1 MTVDSTAHT
10 PPRPHERGAGQGESR
25 VPRGLR
31 AVRSI
36 AAVAAGLCVVAL
48 MCRSGLNHDVRY
60 SLGGI
65 RATHRAGL
73 DASEIFVHRPLAYR
87 WTIAG
92 LDALTSGTVAEREAL
107 IRLVVVVLSL
117 GAAWW
122 LRAGLL
128 RTLPR
133 REAGAVAV
141 AVGAALVCAPAWD
154 FLQPEWLA
162 VLLSTAA
169 VGAALAGR
177 RTAPA
182 VSLSGVLL
190 ALAVLMKY
198 TTASTA
204 LLALL
209 VVVVLDRR
217 RAVLSAAVAA
227 LATPAGLALAV
238 RVEPREWRWLHEFSS
253 LNPNSVFRTGFGA
266 EQVHELGMSLV
277 DEAVLFPVVALL
289 PVTLTLLVRTSS
301 GRTTP
306 PSTHGPGRWSGSAL
320 IVSGLL
326 VVVGTVVVQGQ
337 WFLYHLAQLPVLGAA
352 FWALAVTRHLTVH
365 GRAPAGPVGATA
377 LLGVAVPLVA
387 GEPLARRTAH
397 ATAVCAV
404 LAAVVLLA
412 LVAALTAARRPARPR
427 RGTAVAAVVALGL
440 ATAIPAWPTTPYS
453 FDIRHADFTARSRAQ
468 ALRDLTH
475 RLDGLRAR
483 VGPDTPVVYLAF
495 GDIAYSLGNPTR
507 CRYPSPAFL
516 QRTSYD
522 PDVAELTSFDENLD
536 CLSDPAARYL
546 IVDPG
551 WFPLGRVAPAVREA
565 VGAAFDCTGPTAFP
579 AAGLLVCPHH

>member
-10 PPRPHERGAGQGESR
+10 PPHPQELAAVQGESR
-25 VPRGLR
+25 APRGLR
-31 AVRSI
+31 PARSI
-36 AAVAAGLCVVAL
+36 AAVAVGLCVVAL

-73 DASEIFVHRPLAYR
+73 AASEIFVHRPLAYR

-92 LDALTSGTVAEREAL
+92 LDALTAGTVAEREAL
-107 IRLVVVVLSL
+107 IRLVVVLLSL

-204 LLALL
+204 LLAL
-209 VVVVLDRR
+209 VVVAVLDRR
-217 RAVLSAAVAA
+217 RAVLSAAAAA

-238 RVEPREWRWLHEFSS
+238 WTEPREWRWLHEFSS

-266 EQVHELGMSLV
+266 EQVHELWTSLV
-277 DEAVLFPVVALL
+277 NEAVLVPVVALL
-289 PVTLTLLVRTSS
+289 PVTLTLLVRTS
-301 GRTTP
+301 TTAR
-306 PSTHGPGRWSGSAL
+306 GRWSRPAL
-320 IVSGLL
+320 TVSGLL
-326 VVVGTVVVQGQ
+326 VVVATVVVQGQ

-352 FWALAVTRHLTVH
+352 FWALAVTRHLTRH
-365 GRAPAGPVGATA
+365 GRTPAGPVGATA
-377 LLGVAVPLVA
+377 ALGVAVPLVA
-387 GEPLARRTAH
+387 GQPLAWRTTH
-397 ATAVCAV
+397 ATPACAALAV
-404 LAAVVLLA
+404 VVLLA
-412 LVAALTAARRPARPR
+412 LAAALTAGRRPARPR

-453 FDIRHADFTARSRAQ
+453 FDIRHSDFTAESRAE

-522 PDVAELTSFDENLD
+522 PDVTELASFDENLA
-536 CLSDPAARYL
+536 CLDDPAARYL
-546 IVDPG
+546 IVDPA
-551 WFPLGRVAPAVREA
+551 WFPLKRVAPAVREA
-565 VGAAFDCTGPTAFP
+565 VDGLYDCSGPTAFSE
-579 AAGLLVCPHH
+579 AGLRVCARR

>member
-10 PPRPHERGAGQGESR
+10 SHHPHELAADQGESHF
-25 VPRGLR
+25 PRGLR
-31 AVRSI
+31 PVRTITAAAAALAVI
-36 AAVAAGLCVVAL
+36 AL
-48 MCRSGLNHDVRY
+48 MCWGGLNHDVRY

-73 DASEIFVHRPLAYR
+73 AASEIFVHRPLAYR

-92 LDALTSGTVAEREAL
+92 LDALTAGPVAVREAL
-107 IRLVVVVLSL
+107 IRLAVIVLSL
-117 GAAWW
+117 GAARW

-177 RTAPA
+177 RTALA

-204 LLALL
+204 LLALMVL
-209 VVVVLDRR
+209 AVLDRR
-217 RAVLSAAVAA
+217 RAVLSAAAAA

-238 RVEPREWRWLHEFSS
+238 WTEPREWRWLHEFSS

-266 EQVHELGMSLV
+266 EQVHQLGTSLV
-277 DEAVLFPVVALL
+277 NECVLVPVVALL
-289 PVTLTLLVRTSS
+289 PVTLTLLVRTS
-301 GRTTP
+301 TTVRA
-306 PSTHGPGRWSGSAL
+306 RWSLPAL
-320 IVSGLL
+320 TASGLV

-352 FWALAVTRHLTVH
+352 SWALAVTRHLTRH
-365 GRAPAGPVGATA
+365 GRTPAGPVGATA
-377 LLGVAVPLVA
+377 VLGVAVPLVA
-387 GEPLARRTAH
+387 GQPLAWRTAH
-397 ATAVCAV
+397 ATPTCAV
-404 LAAVVLLA
+404 LAVVVLLA
-412 LVAALTAARRPARPR
+412 LVAALAAARRPARPR

-453 FDIRHADFTARSRAQ
+453 FDIRHSDFTAKSRTEAV
-468 ALRDLTH
+468 RDLTH
-475 RLDGLRAR
+475 RLDGLRSR

-522 PDVAELTSFDENLD
+522 PDVTELTSFDENLD
-536 CLSDPAARYL
+536 CLDDPAARYL

-551 WFPLGRVAPAVREA
+551 WFPLNRVAPAVREA
-565 VGAAFDCTGPTAFP
+565 VDAAYDCTGPTAFP
-579 AAGLLVCPHH
+579 DAGLRVCARR

>member
-1 MTVDSTAHT
+1 MAVDSTPLT
-10 PPRPHERGAGQGESR
+10 PPRPREVASDQGTLLARRGIR
-25 VPRGLR
+25 P
-31 AVRSI
+31 
-36 AAVAAGLCVVAL
+36 VAAITAAAGGLCVIAF
-48 MCRSGLNHDVRY
+48 MCASGLNHDVRY

-73 DASEIFVHRPLAYR
+73 AASEIFVHRPLAYR

-92 LDALTSGTVAEREAL
+92 LDALTAGPVEVREAL
-107 IRLVVVVLSL
+107 IRLLVIALSV

-133 REAGAVAV
+133 REAAAAAVA
-141 AVGAALVCAPAWD
+141 AGAALVCAPAWD

-177 RTAPA
+177 RTVLA

-204 LLALL
+204 LLAL
-209 VVVVLDRR
+209 VVLVVLDRR
-217 RAVLSAAVAA
+217 RAVLSAVAA
-227 LATPAGLALAV
+227 VLATLAGFALAV
-238 RVEPREWRWLHEFSS
+238 GVEPREWRWLHEFSS
-253 LNPNSVFRTGFGA
+253 LNPNSVFRTGFGPDQA
-266 EQVHELGMSLV
+266 HELVKSLINESLLV
-277 DEAVLFPVVALL
+277 PVVALL
-289 PVTLTLLVRTSS
+289 PAALVLLIRTS
-301 GRTTP
+301 TT
-306 PSTHGPGRWSGSAL
+306 SRGRWAWPAL
-320 IVSGLL
+320 TVFSLA

-337 WFLYHLAQLPVLGAA
+337 WFLYHLSQLPVLGSAL
-352 FWALAVTRHLTVH
+352 WALAVTRHLTRH
-365 GRAPAGPVGATA
+365 GRVPAGPVGATA
-377 LLGVAVPLVA
+377 VLGIAVPLVV
-387 GEPLARRTAH
+387 GQSLAWRTTQGIVTFALL
-397 ATAVCAV
+397 AV
-404 LAAVVLLA
+404 VVLLA
-412 LVAALTAARRPARPR
+412 LAAALTAGRHRAADTRPR
-427 RGTAVAAVVALGL
+427 RGAAVGAVVALAL

-453 FDIRHADFTARSRAQ
+453 FDIRHSDFTAQSRTKAV
-468 ALRDLTH
+468 RDLTH

-516 QRTSYD
+516 QRTAYD
-522 PDVAELTSFDENLD
+522 PDVTELTSFEENLD
-536 CLSDPAARYL
+536 CLDDPAVRYV
-546 IVDPG
+546 IVDPA
-551 WFPLGRVAPAVREA
+551 WFPLKRVAPSVREA
-565 VGAAFDCTGPTAFP
+565 VGTLYDCTGPTAFSD
-579 AAGLLVCPHH
+579 AGLRVCPRR